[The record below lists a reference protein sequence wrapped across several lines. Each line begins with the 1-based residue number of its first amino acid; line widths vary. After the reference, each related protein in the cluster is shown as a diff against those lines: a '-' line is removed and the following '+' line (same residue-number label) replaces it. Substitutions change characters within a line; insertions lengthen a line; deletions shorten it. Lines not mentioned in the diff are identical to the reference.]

1 MEKKAANWT
10 KREINFFKRLN
21 EPIKIQNFL
30 DRIEYNPL
38 VETSSPR
45 WIIKEKRANCFE
57 GALFAAAAL
66 RQIGHKPLLVDLTAT
81 NDDDH
86 VIAVFK
92 KKGYWGAVAKSNLT
106 TLRFRE
112 PVYKSLRELVM
123 SYFNF
128 FFNTLGQKTFRSYS
142 LPLNLSQFDERNW
155 MTTDEDLEYISSRL
169 NQRKH
174 FKIITPQMTR
184 ALQKVGKNLLK
195 AVLSASEKT
204 SLYKPKKG

>member
-1 MEKKAANWT
+1 MEKKEANWT

-38 VETSSPR
+38 VETKSPR

-86 VIAVFK
+86 VISVFK

-184 ALQKVGKNLLK
+184 ALQKVDKNLLK